1 MMIEHYKEDDSFY
14 WCVYFGIAADR
25 GVAFDAAEIR
35 QWCYDMF
42 GPGLGE
48 HRIDESPFI
57 HRWVDD
63 VEWGEI
69 KFSREEDLGLFLL
82 RWGT

>member
-1 MMIEHYKEDDSFY
+1 MEIEHYKEDDSFY
-14 WCVYFGIAADR
+14 WTAYFGLATDHTK
-25 GVAFDAAEIR
+25 FDAAEIR
-35 QWCYDMF
+35 KWCYDMF

-48 HRIDESPFI
+48 HRVESSPFI

-82 RWGT
+82 KWGT